1 MLINLFLKKPLQ
13 YKQIEKYQYGA
24 LFGIASY
31 SLYSIAY
38 VNDFRF
44 INNLMFWFLTSETF
58 FLPYNRIDSFIHHLL
73 GVIFIYYPTI
83 YSIPLSQ
90 IQPHYITF
98 LKVETSSIFLST
110 SYFLKEKMKKSDNKL
125 LPYLSTASNLLLM
138 TTFFKFRIYDF
149 ITKIFLNEN
158 FYKDMIVENTTS
170 NVYVYAT
177 TSSFFLLNA
186 YWFSKILHIAFKTLT
201 K

>member
-24 LFGIASY
+24 LFGVASY

-38 VNDFRF
+38 VNDFHF
-44 INNLMFWFLTSETF
+44 ITNLMFWFLTSETF

-73 GVIFIYYPTI
+73 SVIFIYYPTI
-83 YSIPLSQ
+83 YSIPISQ

-110 SYFLKEKMKKSDNKL
+110 SYFLIL
-125 LPYLSTASNLLLM
+125 
-138 TTFFKFRIYDF
+138 
-149 ITKIFLNEN
+149 KIN
-158 FYKDMIVENTTS
+158 II
-170 NVYVYAT
+170 
-177 TSSFFLLNA
+177 LLNICSL
-186 YWFSKILHIAFKTLT
+186 FKIAEIYLVIVLKAICNIFENQ
-201 K
+201 